1 VIVRALRFV
10 CILALLPRLAPAQQ
24 PRACTAAV
32 PAMRAE
38 VDGLQK
44 SQHNVGVGAYVL
56 HRGRPVLD
64 LSLGYADL
72 EDSTRVSPRTRFAV
86 ASITKAFTGVAL
98 LKLVDEGKIDVDQPI
113 QRYVP
118 SFPEKPQGPITLRML
133 AAHLGGIRHWGSE
146 RGPALYARHF
156 TDVDSILPLFA
167 GDTLVFA
174 PATRYSY
181 SSYGYNLLA
190 SAMQH
195 VAGMPYQEVVR
206 TRILVPLGLTSTT
219 FDDVRQVMPYRARRY
234 SYYDVATFDSLTA
247 PQRVPD
253 WDYSHN
259 IAGGNMVATTAELA
273 RFARAVT
280 RPGFLSP
287 TALTMLRTAPTIGT
301 ATSPMAFGWTVRAAS
316 DSLPSRLS
324 ITGSNAGL
332 QAALLSF
339 PEEDLVVVLLTN
351 TWGMGSRSGDFVSGL
366 PERMARRCLAGR

>member
-1 VIVRALRFV
+1 
-10 CILALLPRLAPAQQ
+10 
-24 PRACTAAV
+24 
-32 PAMRAE
+32 MRAE
-38 VDGLQK
+38 VDGVQK

-72 EDSTRVSPRTRFAV
+72 EDSTRVSSRTRFGV

-118 SFPEKPQGPITLRML
+118 TFPVKPQGPITVRML
-133 AAHLGGIRHWGSE
+133 AAHLGGIRHWASE

-167 GDTLVFA
+167 SDTLVVA

-195 VAGMPYQEVVR
+195 AAGVPYQEIVR
-206 TRILVPLGLTSTT
+206 SRILAPLALTSTA
-219 FDDVRQVMPYRARRY
+219 FDDVRQVLPYRARRY
-234 SYYDVATFDSLTA
+234 SYYDLVTFDTLAA
-247 PQRVPD
+247 PQRVPE

-280 RPGFLSP
+280 RPGFLLPAS
-287 TALTMLRTAPTIGT
+287 LRMLRTAPTIGT
-301 ATSPMAFGWTVRAAS
+301 ATSPMGFGWFVRAAN
-316 DSLPSRLS
+316 DTLPFRLGIS
-324 ITGSNAGL
+324 GSNAGL

-339 PEEDLVVVLLTN
+339 PDDDLVVVVLTN

-366 PERMARRCLAGR
+366 PERMARRCLAAR